1 MTTGRKTRENLLQI
15 MVQTPQ
21 DIFVYWDIQPDYL
34 EMARLL
40 LQGTQSGMV
49 LRVFRESKGRTD
61 ETASIHLY
69 AGSYSNSIYFHNQ
82 NPYTTYYAELAFLY
96 NDGYFTLL
104 RSNRVISPPQVPIE
118 GKGLTVTE
126 LQKVKVLPMIPF
138 AYSPAELEQGR
149 R

>member
-1 MTTGRKTRENLLQI
+1 MTTGRKARENLLHI

-21 DIFVYWDIQPDYL
+21 DIFVYWEIQPDYL

-40 LQGTQSGMV
+40 LQGAQPGMV

-69 AGSYSNSIYFHNQ
+69 PGNYSNSMYFHNQ
-82 NPYTTYYAELAFLY
+82 NPYATYYAELAFLC

-104 RSNRVISPPQVPIE
+104 RSNRVISPPQVPIA
-118 GKGLTVTE
+118 GKWFPVTE
-126 LQKVKVLPMIPF
+126 FREVLPMIPF